1 MIRINA
7 MGEAC
12 PLPVVKTLRALQSL
26 GGAGSVETLV
36 DNETAVQNLRRL
48 AESKGCSIEV
58 ETISDAEYR
67 VTITAAEGAEL
78 PKEEAIACTAPAA
91 QKKTVVII
99 STDHMGEGNEEL
111 GRALL
116 KAFLFALTQQETL
129 PAAILFYNA
138 GAAVTCEGS
147 ASLEDLQALQS
158 QGVESLTCG
167 TCLNYYGLTE
177 KLRVG
182 EVTNMYV
189 IAEKQL
195 QADCIIRP

>member
-78 PKEEAIACTAPAA
+78 PKEAAIACTAPAA
-91 QKKTVVII
+91 QKKTVVVI
-99 STDHMGEGNEEL
+99 SADHMGEGNE
-111 GRALL
+111 
-116 KAFLFALTQQETL
+116 
-129 PAAILFYNA
+129 
-138 GAAVTCEGS
+138 
-147 ASLEDLQALQS
+147 
-158 QGVESLTCG
+158 
-167 TCLNYYGLTE
+167 
-177 KLRVG
+177 
-182 EVTNMYV
+182 
-189 IAEKQL
+189 
-195 QADCIIRP
+195 

>member
-78 PKEEAIACTAPAA
+78 PKEETIACTAPAA
-91 QKKTVVII
+91 Q
-99 STDHMGEGNEEL
+99 N
-111 GRALL
+111 
-116 KAFLFALTQQETL
+116 
-129 PAAILFYNA
+129 AA
-138 GAAVTCEGS
+138 S
-147 ASLEDLQALQS
+147 A
-158 QGVESLTCG
+158 
-167 TCLNYYGLTE
+167 
-177 KLRVG
+177 
-182 EVTNMYV
+182 
-189 IAEKQL
+189 I
-195 QADCIIRP
+195 